1 MKKIFAMI
9 LALTLLSMASVTAFA
24 ANPITTKGGSDSA
37 EVKGTYVAGGTA
49 ATVYSIDITWG
60 SMEFTYTD
68 ASAGTWNPET
78 HQYDNT
84 VAAKWSCAADA
95 NKIQVTNHSNTD
107 VTVQFSYASESGY
120 SEITGTFS
128 AAKLNLAS
136 AVETEPL
143 NAPSGS
149 ATLSLSGALSS
160 EKTTSTKIGTV
171 TVTLANE

>member
-24 ANPITTKGGSDSA
+24 ASPITTKGGSDSA

-78 HQYDNT
+78 HQYDNM

-95 NKIQVTNHSNTD
+95 NKIQVTNHSNVD

>member
-9 LALTLLSMASVTAFA
+9 LTLALLSMASVTAFA
-24 ANPITTKGGSDSA
+24 ASPITTKGGSDSA

-49 ATVYSIDITWG
+49 TTVYSIDITWG

-78 HQYDNT
+78 HQYDNM

-95 NKIQVTNHSNTD
+95 NKIEVTNHSNVD
-107 VTVQFSYASESGY
+107 VTVQFSYAPESGY

-128 AAKLNLAS
+128 DAKLKLDS